1 MTDPTIQVLGDD
13 RYPATSLDGRDD
25 QPSAGSP
32 AVLVP
37 GTTELIPGG
46 VQSAGEHRS
55 PRQRA
60 VDGRRRS
67 RRAFGTVER
76 LPSGRFRARVIGP
89 QGRYVSAPATFANRT
104 DAAAVGGSPARRP
117 GSWNVSG
124 AGQAGR
130 IALGGRLRGA
140 VDRGAPHRTGVDEGA
155 LSRTPAHLHRAH
167 RGPLRC
173 RVLVARGGAALAP
186 PAGGASR
193 GGRRTSASRATRQ
206 G

>member
-1 MTDPTIQVLGDD
+1 VEASWEKQGSLTVTKEDSVMTDPTIQVLGDD

-25 QPSAGSP
+25 QPSAGCP
-32 AVLVP
+32 AALVP
-37 GTTELIPGG
+37 GTTELMPGG

-104 DAAAVGGSPARRP
+104 DAAL
-117 GSWNVSG
+117 W
-124 AGQAGR
+124 
-130 IALGGRLRGA
+130 
-140 VDRGAPHRTGVDEGA
+140 VDLQHADLV
-155 LSRTPAHLHRAH
+155 LSLIHI
-167 RGPLRC
+167 
-173 RVLVARGGAALAP
+173 
-186 PAGGASR
+186 
-193 GGRRTSASRATRQ
+193 
-206 G
+206 